1 VRSDPLAIVEGL
13 DVATKGKDRKITESR
28 EEATQAE
35 NSPDT
40 FIILVVS
47 LGLLAAAA
55 AALFWYFGVLP
66 WSS

>member
-1 VRSDPLAIVEGL
+1 M
-13 DVATKGKDRKITESR
+13 ATKDKDGKITESP
-28 EEATQAE
+28 EEATQSE

-55 AALFWYFGVLP
+55 AALFWYFGDLP